1 MSDPAGSPALRLRTG
16 DRMPPIYE
24 LSSPFFYH
32 SQDRAEVVKNV
43 GGKILDI
50 NTDNGEAGM
59 YFAVRSDLDR
69 GS

>member
-1 MSDPAGSPALRLRTG
+1 
-16 DRMPPIYE
+16 MPPIYE